1 MKAIEI
7 NNLDFG
13 YEKKH
18 IFSNLSM
25 DLYANN
31 CYILSG
37 LNGCGKSTL
46 LKMIGG
52 KVLCEYDKI
61 KVLGKDPFRDT
72 SLNIDITYI
81 DNEWGKQ
88 SVAYTGYNMPLQSS
102 LQVKEM
108 MMQVKKLYPQRDKK
122 LLEVLDINPEWRLNA
137 VSEGQRKRVQLY
149 LNLIRPFKICLLDEI
164 TVNLD
169 LLVKDRFMNYLKSE
183 TKQREC
189 CIIYVTH
196 IFDGLEDWAT
206 KLIYMKNNQQI
217 EMHDVESIPSI
228 YQFLLANFKLEG
240 ANKGL
245 NKEREDR
252 NIDINRKNAGGYSHG
267 VMTNYVPGQLSD
279 RA

>member
-1 MKAIEI
+1 MKVIETKNI
-7 NNLDFG
+7 DFG
-13 YEKKH
+13 YNGKN
-18 IFSNLSM
+18 IFKNLTLDFES
-25 DLYANN
+25 NN
-31 CYILSG
+31 CYILAG

-61 KVLGKDPFRDT
+61 KVLNKDPFRDT
-72 SLNIDITYI
+72 SLNNDITYI
-81 DNEWGKQ
+81 DNDWGKQ
-88 SVAYTGYNMPLQSS
+88 SVAFTGYNMPLQSS

-108 MMQVKKLYPQRDKK
+108 MINVKKLYPQRNQK

-169 LLVKDRFMNYLKSE
+169 LLVKDKFMNYLKNE
-183 TKQREC
+183 TRNREC

-206 KLIYMKNNQQI
+206 KLVYMKSDQ
-217 EMHDVESIPSI
+217 EMTEYDVETIPNI
-228 YQFLLANFKLEG
+228 YRFLLEKFKIESKNRQLHIE
-240 ANKGL
+240 
-245 NKEREDR
+245 KEDN
-252 NIDINRKNAGGYSHG
+252 NIDINLKNAGGYSDG
-267 VMTNYVPGQLSD
+267 VMNNL
-279 RA
+279 

>member
-1 MKAIEI
+1 MKIIEI

-13 YEKKH
+13 YNNKT
-18 IFSNLSM
+18 IFKNLTLNFES
-25 DLYANN
+25 NN
-31 CYILSG
+31 CYILAG

-52 KVLCEYDKI
+52 KVLCEYEKI
-61 KVLGKDPFRDT
+61 KVLSKDPFRDT
-72 SLNIDITYI
+72 SLNNDITYI

-108 MMQVKKLYPQRDKK
+108 MLNVKKLYPQRNKK
-122 LLEVLDINPEWRLNA
+122 LLEVLDINPDWRLNA

-169 LLVKDRFMNYLKSE
+169 LLIKDRFMNYLKNE
-183 TKQREC
+183 TRNREC

-206 KLIYMKNNQQI
+206 KLIYMKNNQ
-217 EMHDVESIPSI
+217 EMKTYEVEKISNI
-228 YQFLLANFKLEG
+228 YQFLLENFKLESI
-240 ANKGL
+240 NKPL
-245 NKEREDR
+245 NNEKEDN
-252 NIDINRKNAGGYSHG
+252 NIDINRKNAGGYSNG
-267 VMTNYVPGQLSD
+267 VLINYHASSNKLL
-279 RA
+279 

>member
-1 MKAIEI
+1 MKVIEI
-7 NNLDFG
+7 NNLNFG
-13 YEKKH
+13 YNDMV
-18 IFSNLSM
+18 IFKNLNLDFQS
-25 DLYANN
+25 NN
-31 CYILSG
+31 CYILAG

-46 LKMIGG
+46 LKILGG
-52 KVLCEYDKI
+52 KVLCDYEKV

-72 SLNIDITYI
+72 CLNNDITYI
-81 DNEWGKQ
+81 DNDWGKQ

-108 MMQVKKLYPQRDKK
+108 MLNVKKLYPQRNKE

-169 LLVKDRFMNYLKSE
+169 LLVKDKFMNYLKNE
-183 TKQREC
+183 TKNREC

-206 KLIYMKNNQQI
+206 NLIYMKNNQEI
-217 EMHDVESIPSI
+217 TTYDIKTIPNI
-228 YQFLLANFKLEG
+228 YHFLLENFKLE
-240 ANKGL
+240 AKNRTL
-245 NKEREDR
+245 NNEKEDNDIE
-252 NIDINRKNAGGYSHG
+252 INRKNAGGYSHG
-267 VMTNYVPGQLSD
+267 VLSSYYD
-279 RA
+279 LQR